1 MDLDAR
7 VNPRVRYMSIISTSK
22 NIDIQDTIDY
32 LRDGIT
38 MLRHSIMLGVAVGV
52 FSLTRYDF

>member
-32 LRDGIT
+32 LRDGIA
-38 MLRHSIMLGVAVGV
+38 MLRHSIML
-52 FSLTRYDF
+52 

>member
-1 MDLDAR
+1 MNLDAR

-38 MLRHSIMLGVAVGV
+38 ILRHSIMLGVAVGV

>member
-32 LRDGIT
+32 LRDGIA
-38 MLRHSIMLGVAVGV
+38 MLRHSIMLWVAVGV